1 MADYKH
7 EKGNFFIDTI
17 MDIGKVD
24 RVDAEVILT
33 VIDDQALVT
42 SWMNGTRAEFRQAIR
57 YAVMYI
63 ENGFSWETE

>member
-1 MADYKH
+1 MAENKN
-7 EKGNFFIDTI
+7 EKPNFFIETI

-24 RVDAEVILT
+24 LVDAQVILS

-42 SWMNGTRAEFRQAIR
+42 SWMNGTRADFRQAIK

-63 ENGFSWETE
+63 ENGFSWE